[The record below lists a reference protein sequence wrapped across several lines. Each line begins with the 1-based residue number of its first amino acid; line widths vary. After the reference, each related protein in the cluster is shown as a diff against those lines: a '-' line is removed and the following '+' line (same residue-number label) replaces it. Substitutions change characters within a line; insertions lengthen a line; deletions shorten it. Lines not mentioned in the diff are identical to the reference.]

1 MTKIALC
8 ILLTATLPA
17 ASLHT
22 APAHAAQSLIH
33 MKADEATSG
42 KGKPLRMELREIE
55 RGPHRSVVET
65 EFQSG
70 ASVPSSLFV
79 MKGLCAIAVDRGAA
93 YFRKISEVPQTHGTR
108 YVIAYS
114 DRAAGPELGL
124 PEGKASSASPG
135 DVISVEEHCKI
146 LGFGAR

>member
-8 ILLTATLPA
+8 ILLTATLLA

-33 MKADEATSG
+33 MKADEAASG

-55 RGPHRSVVET
+55 RNAHRSVVDVR
-65 EFQSG
+65 FQSG
-70 ASVPSSLFV
+70 GSVSSSLFV
-79 MKGLCAIAVDRGAA
+79 MKGLCAIAADRGAA
-93 YFRKISEVPQTHGTR
+93 YFRKVSEVPQTHGTR

-114 DRAAGPELGL
+114 DRAAGPELG
-124 PEGKASSASPG
+124 PVAGKGSNANAE
-135 DVISVEEHCKI
+135 VLSVEQFCKV
-146 LGFGAR
+146 LGFGTL